1 LALVL
6 FYAGLIGPKSPVW
19 FPPYNIIAPSSP
31 GLQFLQG
38 IVEYPTWIAKASAA
52 TLVIIVG
59 LAPLAYP
66 AWKGL
71 IRFPIVDAWLLSASI
86 GTFGIFF
93 IPKGVFPVWPTWL
106 VLLSFPLG
114 LSASRGLM
122 KMNFRL
128 MMAFVLAFT
137 ILSSSFVVL
146 PADHALPYFSS
157 QETRWYMPTS
167 MVQTTVPLARVAG
180 VEAGVTWLNAHV
192 SGENWIVVSD
202 VFAGFVVVF
211 GNATHLYPYRHV
223 EEVNWSLFAGT
234 RMLYTIYW
242 ADPNET
248 WFAGDTPP
256 EPFQQVFASGG
267 VAVLAAEPS
276 QLALMCSATG
286 RDQC

>member
-1 LALVL
+1 
-6 FYAGLIGPKSPVW
+6 
-19 FPPYNIIAPSSP
+19 
-31 GLQFLQG
+31 
-38 IVEYPTWIAKASAA
+38 
-52 TLVIIVG
+52 
-59 LAPLAYP
+59 
-66 AWKGL
+66 
-71 IRFPIVDAWLLSASI
+71 
-86 GTFGIFF
+86 
-93 IPKGVFPVWPTWL
+93 
-106 VLLSFPLG
+106 
-114 LSASRGLM
+114 
-122 KMNFRL
+122 
-128 MMAFVLAFT
+128 
-137 ILSSSFVVL
+137 
-146 PADHALPYFSS
+146 
-157 QETRWYMPTS
+157 
-167 MVQTTVPLARVAG
+167 VPLARVAG